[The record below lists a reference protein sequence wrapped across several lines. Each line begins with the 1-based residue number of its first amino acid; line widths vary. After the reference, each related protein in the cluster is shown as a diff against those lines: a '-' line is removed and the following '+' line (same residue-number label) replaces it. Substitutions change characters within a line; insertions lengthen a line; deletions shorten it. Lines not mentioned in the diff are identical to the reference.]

1 MGEQAEYVA
10 VTGDLVA
17 SARLPRAERSEVQRR
32 VLDAL
37 RECNAYFQNEVA
49 VPFAITLGDEF
60 QGLVSDAGASL
71 DVVEFLCRGLYPQAA
86 RFGIGIGGL
95 ATPLEKT
102 TALMDGEPFQRS
114 RAALDAAK
122 KENTPIRYQTDDRF
136 LDLAVNGMLDLV
148 AAIQERWQPL
158 HYQRFWLYKEL
169 GELKKV
175 AEREGVAPA
184 SVGQSLQT
192 AGYRAVLS
200 AQGTLKELLGMGRA
214 RASH

>member
-1 MGEQAEYVA
+1 
-10 VTGDLVA
+10 
-17 SARLPRAERSEVQRR
+17 
-32 VLDAL
+32 
-37 RECNAYFQNEVA
+37 
-49 VPFAITLGDEF
+49 
-60 QGLVSDAGASL
+60 
-71 DVVEFLCRGLYPQAA
+71 
-86 RFGIGIGGL
+86 
-95 ATPLEKT
+95 
-102 TALMDGEPFQRS
+102 
-114 RAALDAAK
+114 
-122 KENTPIRYQTDDRF
+122 
-136 LDLAVNGMLDLV
+136 MLDLV